1 MTKQI
6 LGRLISTQEGYLK
19 IQNGLIMWTKFFR

>member
-6 LGRLISTQEGYLK
+6 LGRLIRTQEGCLK